1 MRWVRNLGKIVG
13 FDEQGRPARMLGVA
27 IDVTPQREQEVMLQ
41 RLALYDALTGLP
53 NRVLLARKLQEGMA
67 QARDTGKQLGVA
79 YLDLDGFKP
88 VNDRLGHGAGD
99 RLLVV
104 VGGRLTRALQ
114 PVDTVARLGGDE
126 FVILMPGLDSVSDCD
141 RILGRVMESISA
153 PYTLDTERVVV
164 TASIGYTIF
173 PQDDADAD
181 TLLRHAD

>member
-53 NRVLLARKLQEGMA
+53 YRVLLARKLQKCMA

-88 VNDRLGHGAGD
+88 VNDRLGHGRETACSWWWPGAS
-99 RLLVV
+99 RA
-104 VGGRLTRALQ
+104 RCARWTRWRAW
-114 PVDTVARLGGDE
+114 A
-126 FVILMPGLDSVSDCD
+126 
-141 RILGRVMESISA
+141 
-153 PYTLDTERVVV
+153 V
-164 TASIGYTIF
+164 TNS
-173 PQDDADAD
+173 
-181 TLLRHAD
+181 